1 MKPKVFFLEV
11 IIVVIGV
18 SLAFFA
24 ENKRQ
29 KYLNK
34 KTENYY
40 AKGLIL
46 DLEHNLED
54 IKFHYKEDSIAY
66 IKLKTIRNDVLSD
79 SFTLDSLL
87 NVIIHFWGS
96 RAITFHQSTYQEM
109 VSRGDIS
116 LIQNDSLRPMIID
129 YFSYYDGVQYVE
141 NHNSNM
147 VTGLGIPYII
157 SNIDL
162 INLSNLNS
170 TYNQSAVSKPE
181 FYNMVIFFMGFIS
194 DRRNIYN
201 VFHEKN
207 RQLLYALKEHY
218 N

>member
-46 DLEHNLED
+46 DLEHNLEE
-54 IKFHYKEDSIAY
+54 IKFNYKADSIAY
-66 IKLKTIRNDVLSD
+66 IKLNTISNDVRSD
-79 SFTLDSLL
+79 NFSLDSLF
-87 NVIIHFWGS
+87 NVIIHFWYS
-96 RAITFHQSTYQEM
+96 RSIIFHESTYQEM

-129 YFSYYDGVQYVE
+129 YFGYYDGVQYVE

-162 INLSNLNS
+162 INLSNSNS
-170 TYNQSAVSKPE
+170 THNQSAVSKPE
-181 FYNMVIFFMGFIS
+181 FFNMVIFFMGFIE
-194 DRRNIYN
+194 DRMHVYN

-207 RQLLYALKEHY
+207 RQLLYTLKEHY